1 MKISSAQIVCVGTEL
16 LLGDILNTNE
26 AYIAAR
32 LRELGVPLYRSTSV
46 GDNPDRLKAV
56 IGEAIASSDLVITTG
71 GLGPTDD
78 DLTKET
84 VADLLGL
91 PLVHDG
97 EAEEN
102 IRARLRGRPMSPGN
116 LKQAQLPQGSCTLYN
131 SCGTA
136 PGVIIEKGSCAVVML
151 PGVPHEMREMFLH
164 SVIPYIKE
172 RSDALIRSRNLYV
185 CGMGESRVDEVLGD
199 LTSGANPTLAPYC
212 KSGETRLRISARAQS
227 EAEAAEMIA
236 SLEARVRETE
246 VGEHI
251 YFASDGIESGAYESC
266 AYAAFRALADSGRT
280 VAFAESITGGLCAKM
295 ISDIPGASAVLR
307 GSAVTYATDTKT
319 SVLGVNAETVEKY
332 GVVSEQ
338 TAAEMARGARER
350 FGSDIAVSTTG
361 IADSSPYG
369 DGRGIEPGTVCIGF
383 ADGARC
389 AAMTVHFGSL
399 HTREY
404 VRALAAGRVMHLICG
419 FFTDDLHTPD
429 GLHIR

>member
-16 LLGDILNTNE
+16 LLGDIVNTNE

-46 GDNPDRLKAV
+46 GDNPERLKAV
-56 IGEAIASSDLVITTG
+56 IGEAIASFDLVITTG

-84 VADLLGL
+84 VTDLLGL
-91 PLVHDG
+91 VLVHDA

-116 LKQAQLPQGSCTLYN
+116 LKQAQLPQGARVLYN

-136 PGVIIEKGSCAVVML
+136 PGAII
-151 PGVPHEMREMFLH
+151 
-164 SVIPYIKE
+164 E
-172 RSDALIRSRNLYV
+172 RSDAIIRSRNLYV

-251 YFASDGIESGAYESC
+251 YFASDGIENGAYESC
-266 AYAAFRALADSGRT
+266 AYAAFRALCDSGRT

-295 ISDIPGASAVLR
+295 LSDIPGASAVLR

-319 SVLGVNAETVEKY
+319 SVLGVDAETVEKY

-361 IADSSPYG
+361 IADSSPYC
-369 DGRGIEPGTVCIGF
+369 DGREIEPGTVCIGF

>member
-1 MKISSAQIVCVGTEL
+1 M
-16 LLGDILNTNE
+16 
-26 AYIAAR
+26 
-32 LRELGVPLYRSTSV
+32 
-46 GDNPDRLKAV
+46 
-56 IGEAIASSDLVITTG
+56 
-71 GLGPTDD
+71 
-78 DLTKET
+78 
-84 VADLLGL
+84 
-91 PLVHDG
+91 
-97 EAEEN
+97 
-102 IRARLRGRPMSPGN
+102 
-116 LKQAQLPQGSCTLYN
+116 
-131 SCGTA
+131 
-136 PGVIIEKGSCAVVML
+136 
-151 PGVPHEMREMFLH
+151 
-164 SVIPYIKE
+164 
-172 RSDALIRSRNLYV
+172 
-185 CGMGESRVDEVLGD
+185 DEVLGE

-251 YFASDGIESGAYESC
+251 YFASDGIENGAYESC
-266 AYAAFRALADSGRT
+266 AYAGFRTLADSGRT

-295 ISDIPGASAVLR
+295 LSDIPGASAVLR

-319 SVLGVNAETVEKY
+319 SILGVDAETVEKY

-383 ADGARC
+383 ADGVRC
-389 AAMTVHFGSL
+389 AAMTVHFGAL

-429 GLHIR
+429 GLHI

>member
-16 LLGDILNTNE
+16 LLGDIVNTNE

-46 GDNPDRLKAV
+46 GDNPERLKAV
-56 IGEAIASSDLVITTG
+56 LGEAIASFDLVITTG
-71 GLGPTDD
+71 GLGPTND

-84 VADLLGL
+84 VAELFGL
-91 PLVHDG
+91 PLVHDAA
-97 EAEEN
+97 AEEN

-116 LKQAQLPQGSCTLYN
+116 LKQVQLPQGSCTLYN

-172 RSDALIRSRNLYV
+172 RSDAIIRSRNLYV

-251 YFASDGIESGAYESC
+251 YFASDGIENGAYESC

-295 ISDIPGASAVLR
+295 LSDIPGASAVLR

-319 SVLGVNAETVEKY
+319 SVLGVDAETVEKY

-361 IADSSPYG
+361 SPI
-369 DGRGIEPGTVCIGF
+369 RLLTVTDAGLNP
-383 ADGARC
+383 ARS
-389 AAMTVHFGSL
+389 A
-399 HTREY
+399 
-404 VRALAAGRVMHLICG
+404 
-419 FFTDDLHTPD
+419 
-429 GLHIR
+429 